1 MFIEKIE
8 LFHFRNYEKLS
19 LQPHPGINIFF
30 GRNGSGKTNLLE
42 AVHYCSL
49 GKSHRISQ
57 DVNAVMKGEEGAV
70 CRIHLQGKFSRN
82 CVEVRLRPGEDSVKT
97 VLIDQKKV
105 SRLQEMMGVLRCVIF
120 SPEDLNLIREGPSVR
135 RKFVDMMISQISRPY
150 FVALQQYRTALNQRN
165 MLLKTARAEN
175 GRVSPV
181 IEDFEKAMEEHGKLI
196 CQERSRYIR
205 MISEMGN
212 EIYRSISGQEGEN
225 FQVRYR
231 PSVAPDS
238 EGAFLLAETLR
249 QKREEDLR
257 FGTTSAGPHRD
268 ELELKLNGQQI
279 RLYASQ
285 GQMRT
290 ASLSLKLAQLRMISE
305 ITRDQPVLLLDD
317 VMSELDLERRM
328 NLLRII
334 ENTQTFVTC
343 SDEGDL
349 AAWQNNRT
357 YRVDNREGKASLEE
371 IKSGAPLVF
380 RESEDPLFE

>member
-70 CRIHLQGKFSRN
+70 CRIQLRGKYSRN
-82 CVEVRLRPGEDSVKT
+82 SVEVRLRPGEDSVKT

-212 EIYRSISGQEGEN
+212 EIYRRISGQEGEN

-231 PSVAPDS
+231 PSVAPDP
-238 EGAFLLAETLR
+238 EGAFPLAETLR

-380 RESEDPLFE
+380 RESEDPIFE